1 MTTESALISRTFAVG
16 WRYRC
21 TLTVPAPRVGAVA
34 CVVAEWEPGLPKR
47 LSAAELADYRRG
59 RDAIFAEAAR
69 RMGTPVVVVE

>member
-1 MTTESALISRTFAVG
+1 MTAESALISRTFAVG

-34 CVVAEWEPGLPKR
+34 CMVAEWEPSLPKR

-59 RDAIFAEAAR
+59 RDAIFAEAAA
-69 RMGTPVVVVE
+69 MTGGNVFVIE